1 MHDWQW
7 EYFSSFS
14 DVLKALD
21 IDQNDLRE
29 FISVATSSK
38 EINEDLIYCIFDMIC
53 EKMLNW
59 IKPYEQKLVFK
70 PYRIFYVCSR
80 KVNTFLAS
88 KKNFYSRIRD
98 ILSMW
103 NTFQNHF
110 NRSSHNVTK
119 ANALLLNS
127 LEGVTQWKHVYNR
140 YLHCDQ
146 NICMRFS
153 KFVQKHKFIKI
164 NEVEYYGVQ
173 CE

>member
-1 MHDWQW
+1 M
-7 EYFSSFS
+7 
-14 DVLKALD
+14 LKALN

-38 EINEDLIYCIFDMIC
+38 EINEDLVYCIFDIIC
-53 EKMLNW
+53 DKMLNW
-59 IKPYEQKLVFK
+59 IRPYE
-70 PYRIFYVCSR
+70 S
-80 KVNTFLAS
+80 S
-88 KKNFYSRIRD
+88 KKNFYSRICD

-103 NTFQNHF
+103 NTFQNNF

-153 KFVQKHKFIKI
+153 NFVQRHKFIKI

>member
-1 MHDWQW
+1 
-7 EYFSSFS
+7 
-14 DVLKALD
+14 
-21 IDQNDLRE
+21 
-29 FISVATSSK
+29 
-38 EINEDLIYCIFDMIC
+38 
-53 EKMLNW
+53 MLNW
-59 IKPYEQKLVFK
+59 IRPSHEQKLVFK
-70 PYRIFYVCSR
+70 PYGIFSV
-80 KVNTFLAS
+80 FLAS
-88 KKNFYSRIRD
+88 NQNSYSRICD

-103 NTFQNHF
+103 NTFQNNF

-153 KFVQKHKFIKI
+153 KLVQKHKFIKI

>member
-1 MHDWQW
+1 MCARLVMKI
-7 EYFSSFS
+7 FFIFS
-14 DVLKALD
+14 DVLKALN

-38 EINEDLIYCIFDMIC
+38 EINEDLIYCIFDIIC
-53 EKMLNW
+53 DKMLNW
-59 IKPYEQKLVFK
+59 IRPYEQKLVLK
-70 PYRIFYVCSR
+70 PYRICS
-80 KVNTFLAS
+80 VIAS
-88 KKNFYSRIRD
+88 KNNFYSRICD

-103 NTFQNHF
+103 NTFQNNF

-153 KFVQKHKFIKI
+153 KFVQRHKFIKI
-164 NEVEYYGVQ
+164 NEVE
-173 CE
+173 